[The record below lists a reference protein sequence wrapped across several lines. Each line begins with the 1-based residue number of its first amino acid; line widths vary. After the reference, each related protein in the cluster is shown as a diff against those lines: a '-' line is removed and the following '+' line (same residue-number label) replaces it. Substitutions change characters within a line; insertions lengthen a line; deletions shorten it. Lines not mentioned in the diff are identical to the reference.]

1 MYFMKAIQQKSAHDR
16 LITSYSKY
24 IVSDRLVLDFAEYFL
39 WNIFNFKRIK
49 VDGHISVNK

>member
-39 WNIFNFKRIK
+39 WNIFNFKRIR